1 MQTKIM
7 RIDARG
13 RVYVPKTLRTAAG
26 LDHADFVKMG
36 FKSGAVTMQ
45 KVLLIEQGDASPEA
59 RGELTRA
66 SIRMMGKD
74 EIRALAK
81 YILEVEEQSK

>member
-1 MQTKIM
+1 MQMKIM

-13 RVYVPKTLRTAAG
+13 RVYVPKALRTAAG

-36 FKSGAVTMQ
+36 FKGGAVTMQ

-59 RGELTRA
+59 RAELTRA

-81 YILEVEEQSK
+81 YILEVEDASK

>member
-1 MQTKIM
+1 MNTKIM
-7 RIDARG
+7 RIDSRG
-13 RVYVPKTLRTAAG
+13 RVYVPKALRTAAG

-45 KVLLIEQGDASPEA
+45 KVLLIEQGDVSPEA
-59 RGELTRA
+59 RAELTRA
-66 SIRMMGKD
+66 SVRMMGKD

-81 YILEVEEQSK
+81 YILEVEEASK